1 MMMNFA
7 RKYLRHTP
15 SALSAA
21 FFCAVLLF
29 LPGALASPQSDSSGS
44 AAPAKPD
51 PAAGKPVFERYCSP
65 CHGISGD
72 GGRGPRLNRSYL
84 PHAPDDN
91 ELRSVIENGIPP
103 GMPEASYLSKEE
115 IANVAAHIRSLA
127 KLPEEIVAGDAVRGA
142 NVYARSGCSDCHI
155 HNGHGIGYG
164 PELTT
169 IGDRRSSSFLKG
181 VVSNPASELPEG
193 FLLVTAVTPSGA
205 AISGI
210 RVNEDT
216 FTIQIK
222 DRDGRLFS
230 FRKSSLKQ
238 LRRDLGKTPMPSF
251 ANVLLPPDLR
261 DLVAFLASSRQS
273 Q

>member
-1 MMMNFA
+1 MNFA
-7 RKYLRHTP
+7 KEYLARTP
-15 SALSAA
+15 SALIAA
-21 FFCAVLLF
+21 FSCVVLF
-29 LPGALASPQSDSSGS
+29 SLPGALAKAQSESIATSTPD
-44 AAPAKPD
+44 KPD
-51 PAAGKPVFERYCSP
+51 AAAGKPIFERYCSP

-127 KLPEEIVAGDAVRGA
+127 KLPEEIVAGDARRGA
-142 NVYARSGCSDCHI
+142 SVYARLGCSKCHI
-155 HNGHGIGYG
+155 HGGQGIGYG

-169 IGDRRSSSFLKG
+169 IGDHRSSSFLRG
-181 VVSNPASELPEG
+181 VVNNPGSELPEG
-193 FLLVTAVTPSGA
+193 FLLVTAVTSSGA

-222 DRDGRLFS
+222 DRNGRLFS

-238 LRRDLGKTPMPSF
+238 LRRDTGKTPMPSF
-251 ANVLLPPDLR
+251 ANALPPSDLQ
-261 DLVAFLASSRQS
+261 DLVAFLASSRQP